1 MYRSARRS
9 KGLLSTRRKR
19 IIAVLGTLAVFG
31 GVITVTQV
39 SNAGSWRNRTQRP
52 AASQC
57 RPAPDGTAPAGQQ
70 NVTTSRQNGRTVRN
84 YWGDGQACTT
94 QTTTQTVSC
103 PTVADRLPDVP
114 ARAREEVDRNLAA
127 LETQIAEA
135 NRRLASSQ
143 GQGGPNFVQNAVLGP
158 LADKRRA
165 TLDRITIAIDRAG
178 PRPQGLRSLAA
189 CTVSSGNGG
198 GNSTGAPN
206 QPATSA
212 PTSAPPPLDFG
223 PDECSE
229 GNGLDIHDGF
239 QNGNRCVDT
248 EMGEVTNAEN
258 NPSLLIVSAPRSVG
272 ANQPFTIRVSTRN
285 LIRDRFLP
293 AGQGGYY
300 VDMSILNNQG
310 LTRGHFH
317 SACRQLNSTQAA
329 PDPAPA
335 PAFFVATEDGGG
347 SAQPDTIEI
356 RVPGLPN
363 RGTFQCASW
372 VGDASHRIAMM
383 QRANQI
389 PAFDAVRVN
398 VR

>member
-1 MYRSARRS
+1 MNRSARRR
-9 KGLLSTRRKR
+9 KGLLSTRRNR
-19 IIAVLGTLAVFG
+19 IIAILGTVAVFG

-39 SNAGSWRNRTQRP
+39 SSAHTNRRP
-52 AASQC
+52 TANRPPAC
-57 RPAPDGTAPAGQQ
+57 APAPGGGAPAGQS
-70 NVTTSRQNGRTVRN
+70 VTTTQQNGRTVRN
-84 YWGDGQACTT
+84 YWGDGQDCGT
-94 QTTTQTVSC
+94 QTVAQTVSC
-103 PTVADRLPDVP
+103 PNVEERLPQVP
-114 ARAREEVDRNLAA
+114 ERARDEVRRNLDQ
-127 LETQIAEA
+127 LSGQIADA

-143 GQGGPNFVQNAVLGP
+143 GQGGANFVRNAVLGP

-165 TLDRITIAIDRAG
+165 TIDRITIAIDRAG
-178 PRPQGLRSLAA
+178 PRPQGLASLAT
-189 CTVSSGNGG
+189 CTVTSGG

-206 QPATSA
+206 QPATGA
-212 PTSAPPPLDFG
+212 PTTAPPPLEFG
-223 PDECSE
+223 PDQCSE
-229 GNGLDIHDGF
+229 GNGLQLHDGF

-248 EMGEVTNAEN
+248 QMGEVANAER
-258 NPSLLIVSAPRSVG
+258 NPTLLITSAPQSVRV
-272 ANQPFTIRVSTRN
+272 NQPFTIRVSTRN

-310 LTRGHFH
+310 LVRGHFH
-317 SACRQLNSTQAA
+317 SACRQLDNTNAA

-335 PAFFVATEDGGG
+335 PAFFVATEDRAG
-347 SAQPDTIEI
+347 SARPDVIEI

-372 VGDASHRIAMM
+372 AGDASHRIPMM

-389 PAFDAVRVN
+389 PAFDAVRVT